1 METEASQLLSEHEP
15 AKTENVQASSY
26 EPSKED
32 AADIKMVNRLFEKA
46 KKHRKTYDEH
56 WVKYYQFFRGKQ
68 WREARPS
75 YRKSEVMNMVWQHI
89 QSCVPITT
97 DARPKWEYTPEE
109 PSDREFADILNEVA
123 ESDWQRNNWSMVVTE
138 NVYDTN
144 IYGTSLG
151 SMEFNK
157 KLRQGLGD
165 NEFKS
170 ADPFY
175 CFPDPNSKDVNRGG
189 KYFIYA
195 EPVDTDILKADYPD
209 HKDFIKSD
217 LVDLIDQNKMD
228 INDTRYK
235 SPVDNKTVLEGTR
248 ADDIANAQKSLKITC
263 WIFED
268 DETEE
273 VEESY
278 VEQVQVT
285 DMQTGQPIMVEQ
297 QASRFVQK
305 LKYPNGRKLCV
316 AGGVLL
322 DNGPIPYDD
331 GKAPYGRL
339 VNYIDPRSFWGIS
352 EIEQLEKPQMLFNRV
367 LSYMVDIF
375 SLMGNPVWVVDESS
389 GVDTDNLINRP
400 GMVVEKAAGTEV
412 RREAGVAIN
421 PDLFQLCDRL
431 RVWFNEQS
439 GNSDVSSGR
448 RPEGI
453 TAMGAITALQE
464 AAQTRLRLKSR
475 NLDAYLQDMGQLY
488 LSRVLQF
495 KTVPEM
501 IRVTNNQ
508 NVQKYFKFH
517 VEDAVDESGQ
527 PNGKKQARVRPYTEN
542 EQGQMMPGEEKVYPI
557 SAGFDVRVNTGSQL
571 PFAKTEKVNLAK
583 TLFTDGVIDQVEYLK
598 AVEWPNYEQV
608 MERMKVA
615 AQEKAMMEAQAQMG
629 PPPPTGQMPPA
640 M

>member
-15 AKTENVQASSY
+15 AKTENAPASSY

-32 AADIKMVNRLFEKA
+32 AADIKMVNKLFEKA

-89 QSCVPITT
+89 QSVVPITT

-175 CFPDPNSKDVNRGG
+175 CFPDPNSKDVNKGG

-195 EPVDTDILKADYPD
+195 EPVDTDVLKKEYPD
-209 HKDFIKSD
+209 HKDYIKSD

-228 INDTRYK
+228 INETRYK

-248 ADDIANAQKSLKITC
+248 ADDLAAAQKSLKITA

-278 VEQVQVT
+278 TEQVQVI
-285 DMQTGQPIMVEQ
+285 DMQTGQPMMVEQ
-297 QASRFVQK
+297 QATRFVQK

-331 GKAPYGRL
+331 GKAPFGRL

-400 GMVVEKAAGTEV
+400 GLVVEKAAGTEV
-412 RREAGVAIN
+412 RRESGVAIN
-421 PDLFQLCDRL
+421 PDLFQLADRL
-431 RVWFNEQS
+431 RNWFNEQS
-439 GNSDVSSGR
+439 GSNDVTRGV

-453 TAMGAITALQE
+453 TAASAISSLQE

-527 PNGKKQARVRPYTEN
+527 QTGKKQARVRPYTEN
-542 EQGQMMPGEEKVYPI
+542 EQGQMLPGEEKVYPI
-557 SAGFDVRVNTGSQL
+557 SASFDVRVNTGSQL

-583 TLFTDGVIDQVEYLK
+583 TLFNDGAIDQVEYLK

-608 MERMKVA
+608 LERMKMA

-629 PPPPTGQMPPA
+629 PPPTGQMPPT